1 MNGVRPREGFMR
13 SRRGWKA
20 LLASAVTV
28 VGLLAAAAPASA
40 GPCYQVTV
48 YDASGNPR
56 YVTVC
61 PYD

>member
-1 MNGVRPREGFMR
+1 MR

-20 LLASAVTV
+20 LLATAVAV
-28 VGLLAAAAPASA
+28 VGLLATAGPASA